1 MEKVSIMLNTCD
13 KFSDLWSIFFDCLT
27 KFWNPKYN
35 IYINTDSKDYFD
47 DRYSITNIHP
57 KVNMNWSDRLYN
69 CVENI
74 DSEYIIC
81 TNKSD
86 LDYKDKLT
94 YNDIENFGFSQNIQ
108 VLKTNY
114 KNRNDIINEFII

>member
-1 MEKVSIMLNTCD
+1 MEEKTYIIKLILYKRDSYESLKNIGNKVDGIIFVFNLISKESIKIMQKLVIDVKLNY
-13 KFSDLWSIFFDCLT
+13 K
-27 KFWNPKYN
+27 
-35 IYINTDSKDYFD
+35 
-47 DRYSITNIHP
+47 TN
-57 KVNMNWSDRLYN
+57 
-69 CVENI
+69 
-74 DSEYIIC
+74 SEYIIC